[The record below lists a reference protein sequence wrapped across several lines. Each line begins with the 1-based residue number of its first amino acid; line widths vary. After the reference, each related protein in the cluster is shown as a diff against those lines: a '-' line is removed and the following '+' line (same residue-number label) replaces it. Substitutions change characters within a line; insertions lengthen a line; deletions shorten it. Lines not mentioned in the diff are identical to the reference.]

1 MAYFNVEEY
10 QTVQERIDLFWEKYP
25 TGRLSAEL
33 IFHSE
38 AQFIVRTEVYL
49 DKDDPNPATVDFAE
63 ERVGSSNVNKTS
75 ALENCVTSS
84 YGRSIADLGGIF
96 SPKGKKPSREEMQK
110 VERAKESKT
119 ISLGSNWL
127 ELAAKET
134 DIEKLRTLYKEARAD
149 WATDDVLKKIE
160 DRVNELKQSPSK

>member
-25 TGRLSAEL
+25 QGRLSAEL
-33 IFHSE
+33 VFHSE
-38 AQFIVRTEVYL
+38 SQFIVRTEVFL
-49 DKDDPNPATVDFAE
+49 NRDDLHPATVDFAE

-110 VERAKESKT
+110 VERAKTPGEQW
-119 ISLGSNWL
+119 IERANN
-127 ELAAKET
+127 ET
-134 DIEKLRTLYKEARAD
+134 DIDKLRALYKEARAA
-149 WATDDVLKKIE
+149 WATDEILKKIE
-160 DRVNELKQSPSK
+160 SRVNELKQSPSK

>member
-1 MAYFNVEEY
+1 MAYFNLDEY

-25 TGRLSAEL
+25 EGRLSAEL
-33 IFHSE
+33 VFHSE
-38 AQFIVRTEVYL
+38 TQFIVRTEVFL
-49 DKDDPNPATVDFAE
+49 DRNDLHPATVDFAE

-110 VERAKESKT
+110 VERAKEAKQISVGSK
-119 ISLGSNWL
+119 WL
-127 ELAAKET
+127 EMANAET
-134 DIEKLRTLYKEARAD
+134 DIEKLRTIYKEARAD
-149 WATDDVLKKIE
+149 WATDDILKQIE
-160 DRVNELKQSPSK
+160 KRVNELKQSPSK

>member
-1 MAYFNVEEY
+1 MAMFNVNEY

-25 TGRLSAEL
+25 EGRLSAEL
-33 IFHSE
+33 IHYSE
-38 AQFIVRTEVYL
+38 TQFIVKTEVFL
-49 DKDDPNPATVDFAE
+49 DRNDPNPATVDFAE

-110 VERAKESKT
+110 VERAT
-119 ISLGSNWL
+119 VDY
-127 ELAAKET
+127 LAQAMNTT
-134 DIEKLRTLYKEARAD
+134 DIDKLRDIYKTARGD
-149 WATDDVLKKIE
+149 WASDDVLKKIE
-160 DRVNELKQSPSK
+160 ARVNELKQATGK

>member
-1 MAYFNVEEY
+1 MSYFKLDEY

-25 TGRLSAEL
+25 QGRLSADL

-38 AQFIVRTEVYL
+38 SQFIVRTEVFL
-49 DKDDPNPATVDFAE
+49 DKNDTHPATVDFAE

-110 VERAKESKT
+110 VERNAIDYLSKANAES
-119 ISLGSNWL
+119 
-127 ELAAKET
+127 
-134 DIEKLRTLYKEARAD
+134 DIDKLREIYKDARSKNVS
-149 WATDDVLKKIE
+149 DDVLKKIE
-160 DRVNELKQSPSK
+160 ARVNGLKQSSSK

>member
-1 MAYFNVEEY
+1 MAYFNLDEY

-25 TGRLSAEL
+25 EGRLSADL

-38 AQFIVRTEVYL
+38 SQFIVRTEVFL
-49 DKDDPNPATVDFAE
+49 DKNDLHPATVDFAE

-110 VERAKESKT
+110 VERAAIDYLSKANAESN
-119 ISLGSNWL
+119 I
-127 ELAAKET
+127 
-134 DIEKLRTLYKEARAD
+134 DKLREIYKDARSKNVS
-149 WATDDVLKKIE
+149 DDVLKKIE
-160 DRVNELKQSPSK
+160 ARVNGLKQSSSK

>member
-1 MAYFNVEEY
+1 MAYFNLDEY

-25 TGRLSAEL
+25 EGRLSADL

-38 AQFIVRTEVYL
+38 SQFIVRTEVFL
-49 DKDDPNPATVDFAE
+49 DKNDLHPATVDFAE

-110 VERAKESKT
+110 VERAAIDYLSKANAESN
-119 ISLGSNWL
+119 I
-127 ELAAKET
+127 
-134 DIEKLRTLYKEARAD
+134 DKLREIYKDARSKNVS
-149 WATDDVLKKIE
+149 DDVLKKIE
-160 DRVNELKQSPSK
+160 ARVNGLKQSPSK

>member
-1 MAYFNVEEY
+1 MAYFNLDEY

-25 TGRLSAEL
+25 EGRLSADL

-38 AQFIVRTEVYL
+38 SQFIVRTEVFL
-49 DKDDPNPATVDFAE
+49 DKNDLHPATVDFAE

-110 VERAKESKT
+110 VERAAIDYLSKANAES
-119 ISLGSNWL
+119 
-127 ELAAKET
+127 
-134 DIEKLRTLYKEARAD
+134 DIDKLREIYKDARSKNVS
-149 WATDDVLKKIE
+149 DDVLKKIE
-160 DRVNELKQSPSK
+160 ARVNGLKQSPSK